1 VGHFLHYLDYAVA
14 LAVLA
19 GALYL
24 LLALAFVQVFPGLKS
39 APRFRVRARQPLE

>member
-19 GALYL
+19 GAVYL
-24 LLALAFVQVFPGLKS
+24 FLRWRS
-39 APRFRVRARQPLE
+39 SRSPRA